1 MLSRLREDAV
11 RRVLEWMLVGGC
23 LLVTAHAAQTN
34 AAQERAGNAE
44 SPAYKEEFI
53 PVGTDVKLQVLD
65 WGGTGRPLILLAGLG
80 YDAHEWDTFAP
91 KLVPQ
96 YHVYAITRR
105 GFGASS
111 APQPDCM
118 NYSAERL
125 GDDVLAVMDALMI
138 SRPILVGHSIAGEEL
153 SSIGTRHPDKIAGL
167 VYLDA
172 GYAYAYYNDHAIQA
186 EGMFDT
192 FALRDELNAYASPE
206 PPREQKVQLEH
217 LLKVSLPRY
226 EKQLEQEEKRLQNV
240 PDSAPGP
247 PDTPQV
253 RINAAILKGFEIY
266 SGVHCPVLAIFA
278 DPHTLPP
285 NAPDGPA
292 KRAAAI
298 AEDKARVSEQADAF
312 QAGNPSATVIRI
324 PNASH
329 FVFRSNEAEV
339 LRAIDVFVAGL
350 NQ

>member
-1 MLSRLREDAV
+1 V

-23 LLVTAHAAQTN
+23 LLVTGHAAQTN
-34 AAQERAGNAE
+34 AAQEQAGNGK
-44 SPAYKEEFI
+44 SPAYKEESI
-53 PVGTDVKLQVLD
+53 PVGKGVKLQLLD
-65 WGGTGRPLILLAGLG
+65 WGGTGRPLILLASLGL
-80 YDAHEWDTFAP
+80 DAHEWDTFAP

-118 NYSAERL
+118 NYTAERL
-125 GDDVLAVMDALMI
+125 GDDVLAVMDALAI

-172 GYAYAYYNDHAIQA
+172 GYAYAYYNDHAT
-186 EGMFDT
+186 EGEWMFDT
-192 FALRDELNAYASPE
+192 FALRDELNAYGSPE
-206 PPREQKVQLEH
+206 PPREQRIQVEH

-226 EKQLEQEEKRLQNV
+226 EKELEQEEKRLQSV
-240 PDSAPGP
+240 PDNAPGP

-278 DPHTLPP
+278 DPHAPPP
-285 NAPDGPA
+285 NTPDDPA
-292 KRAAAI
+292 KRVALL
-298 AEDKARVSEQADAF
+298 AEDKTRTSEQADAF
-312 QAGNPSATVIRI
+312 QVGNPSATVIRI
-324 PNASH
+324 PDASH
-329 FVFRSNEAEV
+329 FVFRSNETEV
-339 LRAIDVFVAGL
+339 LRAIDAFAGRVPR
-350 NQ
+350 